1 MRRALRLLFA
11 GALLATACRG
21 GAGEAG
27 ALRLDS
33 KFGDGGRV
41 VVALSK
47 RNDLPHDAAL
57 QPDGK
62 LVVGGMVG
70 EEFGVSRFDVS
81 GSLDPTFGQGGK
93 ARLVVGR
100 SLIASN
106 AIEAVAVQPDGK
118 IVGAGRIESLT
129 FTVVRFG
136 RGGRLDR
143 TFGTRGRAN
152 LPVGPRGDSGG
163 TAYGLAV
170 DQRGRIVVTGVAVN
184 GAFLARLGPN
194 GRLDGTFGG
203 DGLVWVKR
211 GLYSGKRPGPPLIER
226 DGSIVVPVSD
236 NLGSGRGVTLRRYR
250 DDGKRDLG
258 LGRPPA
264 DLLRWA
270 RSIARDSAGGF
281 FVAGYFEGDQ
291 AKCKEI
297 CAVPAV
303 VRFSPDGAVDS
314 EFGKSGRVVVAP
326 EAADWN
332 SFAVGARGDVVVAAT
347 SVVLEPS
354 VSDFL
359 VRPLTRTGAARETTT
374 DMASGRLDGE
384 EVRTVLVRPDGRVIV
399 VGAIEKRVD
408 EDGQVLFSVALAQY
422 RH

>member
-1 MRRALRLLFA
+1 
-11 GALLATACRG
+11 
-21 GAGEAG
+21 
-27 ALRLDS
+27 
-33 KFGDGGRV
+33 
-41 VVALSK
+41 
-47 RNDLPHDAAL
+47 
-57 QPDGK
+57 
-62 LVVGGMVG
+62 
-70 EEFGVSRFDVS
+70 
-81 GSLDPTFGQGGK
+81 
-93 ARLVVGR
+93 VVGR
-100 SLIASN
+100 TPIASN
-106 AIEAVAVQPDGK
+106 AIQAVAVQPNGK
-118 IVGAGRIESLT
+118 IVGVGGIESLSLT
-129 FTVVRFG
+129 LVRFG

-143 TFGTRGRAN
+143 TFGTRGRVN

-170 DQRGRIVVTGVAVN
+170 DRRGRIVVTGSAVN
-184 GAFLARLGPN
+184 GAFLARLSPD

-211 GLYSGKRPGPPLIER
+211 GMYSGKRPGPPLIER
-226 DGSIVVPVSD
+226 NGSIVVPVSD

-258 LGRPPA
+258 FGRPPA

-303 VRFSPDGAVDS
+303 VRFSPNGAVDS

-326 EAADWN
+326 EAADWD
-332 SFAVGARGDVVVAAT
+332 SFAVGARGDIVVAAT
-347 SVVLEPS
+347 SVVLELS

-399 VGAIEKRVD
+399 VGAVEKRVD
-408 EDGQVLFSVALAQY
+408 EDGQILFSVALAQY